1 MTLLKSDIHRG
12 EAGSALLVVL
22 VASSLLAAIGLALAA
37 LGTVETVIASNQRA
51 GSQLAYAA
59 DAAADGVLADL
70 LTLAN
75 WSDALNGVASSSLRG
90 HAVPPVGPGE
100 PPVTLVQ
107 LTAAV
112 QSEFDAQG
120 SWGANHPQWR
130 LFGHGW
136 LTEFAPMATV
146 DSDEFIATFVA
157 DDVAENDGNVLV
169 DSNRRIQINA
179 RAMSARGIHRSI
191 VMTVEQTSSVTS
203 TGVPGV
209 RVLTRKEI
217 R

>member
-1 MTLLKSDIHRG
+1 MTLLKSSLHRG

-22 VASSLLAAIGLALAA
+22 LASSLLAALGLALAA
-37 LGTVETVIASNQRA
+37 LGSVETVIASNQRA

-59 DAAADGVLADL
+59 EAAADAVLVDL
-70 LTLAN
+70 LTIAN
-75 WSDALNGVASSSLRG
+75 WSDTLSGVASSSLHG
-90 HAVPPVGPGE
+90 HSVPPVGPGE
-100 PPVTLVQ
+100 PPMTLAQ
-107 LTAAV
+107 LTLAV

-136 LTEFAPMATV
+136 LSELAPMATV
-146 DSDEFIATFVA
+146 DSDEFIAVFVA
-157 DDVAENDGNVLV
+157 DDMAENDGNPLV
-169 DSNRRIQINA
+169 DSNRRVQIA
-179 RAMSARGIHRSI
+179 ATAMTARGSHRSI
-191 VMTVEQTSSVTS
+191 AMTVEQTSSVTS
-203 TGVPGV
+203 TGIPGV